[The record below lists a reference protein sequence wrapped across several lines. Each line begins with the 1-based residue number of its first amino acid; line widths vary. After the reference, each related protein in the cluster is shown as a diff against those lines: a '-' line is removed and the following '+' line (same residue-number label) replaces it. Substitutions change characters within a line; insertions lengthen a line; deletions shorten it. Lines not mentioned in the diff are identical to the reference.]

1 MKEMW
6 EDRYK
11 NDEFFYGTQPNDFL
25 KAQVSHLPKG
35 GRILCVAEGEG
46 RNAVFLVQEG
56 FQVTGVDYS
65 EAGRSKA
72 LKLAQIRNITIQYD
86 VADLANYNF
95 GVEKWDGVVSIFNH
109 LPEPLRAHV
118 LQSVKRALKPDG
130 VFLIEG
136 YNPKQLQY
144 KTGGPSTVE
153 MLYTQDILRQHFGA
167 NWLLLEDAERDIQ
180 EGTGHSGQSSVVHGV
195 WRKVRT

>member
-1 MKEMW
+1 MKDMW
-6 EDRYK
+6 DDRYK

-25 KAQVSHLPKG
+25 KAQVSILPKG
-35 GRILCVAEGEG
+35 GKILCLAEGEG
-46 RNAVFLVQEG
+46 RNAVFLAQQG

-65 EAGRSKA
+65 EAGRTKA
-72 LKLAQIRNITIQYD
+72 LKLAQNKNVSIQYD
-86 VADLANYNF
+86 IADLAHYDF
-95 GVEKWDGVVSIFNH
+95 GIEKWDAVVSIFNH
-109 LPEPLRAHV
+109 LPEPLRSHV

-136 YNPKQLQY
+136 YNPKQLEY

-153 MLYTQDILRQHFGA
+153 MLYSQEILCHHFEGS
-167 NWLLLEDAERDIQ
+167 WLLLTDEERDIQ
-180 EGTGHSGQSSVVHGV
+180 EGKGHSGHSSVVHGV